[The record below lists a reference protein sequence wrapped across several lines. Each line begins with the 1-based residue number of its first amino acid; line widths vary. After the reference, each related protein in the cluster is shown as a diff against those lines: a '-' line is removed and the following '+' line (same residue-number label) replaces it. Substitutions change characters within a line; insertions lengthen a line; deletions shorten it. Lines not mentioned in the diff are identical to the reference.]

1 MSSSDSTDPM
11 EAYKKAMTKG
21 SEAQKDFIRQFSNIQ
36 QDAMQNYFAVLQSLT
51 FHNAMFKTTVQSGG
65 RISIPEAERQ
75 ALNIED
81 GDLVQV
87 IVVPIERRR
96 KGSLQMEPGLWLS
109 ACKELQDDFI
119 KHHRLFDVWC
129 VTAVSYHY
137 KLPFWNF
144 IIFSGVL

>member
-1 MSSSDSTDPM
+1 MRMSSSDSTDPM
-11 EAYKKAMTKG
+11 EAFKKAISKG
-21 SEAQKDFIRQFSNIQ
+21 SEAQKDFVRQFSNIQ

-51 FHNAMFKTTVQSGG
+51 FNNAMFKTTVQSGG

-96 KGSLQMEPGLWLS
+96 KGSMQ
-109 ACKELQDDFI
+109 KE
-119 KHHRLFDVWC
+119 
-129 VTAVSYHY
+129 T
-137 KLPFWNF
+137 
-144 IIFSGVL
+144 